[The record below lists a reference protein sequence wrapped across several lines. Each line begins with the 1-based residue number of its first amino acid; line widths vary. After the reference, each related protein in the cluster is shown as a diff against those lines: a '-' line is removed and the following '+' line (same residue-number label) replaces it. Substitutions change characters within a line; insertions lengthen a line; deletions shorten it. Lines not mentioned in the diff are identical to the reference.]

1 VSASGRP
8 AGSAALHTAACELFG
23 IRYPIVQT
31 GMGYVATPELTA
43 ATSNAGGLGIL
54 ASGTLS
60 LAETDAAIGRTKEL
74 TEQAFGVNM
83 RGDAPDLMDRAR
95 LLVKHGVKIAS
106 FALAPNERVV
116 RDLKDAGLVVM
127 PTIGARRHA
136 EKVAEWGVDAVIAQG
151 AEGGGHTGTVPT
163 SILLPQVVDAVDVP
177 VLCAGGMSSGR
188 GLVAALAFG
197 AAGIAMGTR
206 FLLTSDSVVPANVKR
221 EYLARTVNDTV
232 VTSVLDGVPQRIL
245 RTEFADRLVSAN
257 PMTRISRS
265 VRSALAFHN
274 LSGISWADMVREGLS
289 MKRTNG
295 LKWSQ
300 VLMAANTP
308 MMLRAGMVDGRTDL
322 GTLASGQVAGVIDD
336 LPSCA
341 ELIRRIVAEADA
353 VLGRLADPALEIVAG
368 ENPDARAQWSG
379 HGRSD

>member
-1 VSASGRP
+1 MSAP
-8 AGSAALHTAACELFG
+8 APRAAALHTAACELFG

-74 TEQAFGVNM
+74 TDQTFGVNM

-95 LLVKHGVKIAS
+95 LLVKHGVRVAS
-106 FALAPNERVV
+106 FALAPNERVI
-116 RDLKDAGLVVM
+116 RDLKDAGLIVV
-127 PTIGARRHA
+127 PSIGARRHA
-136 EKVAEWGVDAVIAQG
+136 EKVAAWGVDAVIAQG

-221 EYLARTVNDTV
+221 EYLVRTVNDTV

-245 RTEFADRLVSAN
+245 RTEFADKLISAN
-257 PMTRISRS
+257 PVSRAGRS
-265 VRSALAFHN
+265 VRSALAFHKM
-274 LSGISWADMVREGLS
+274 SGISWPDMVREGLS
-289 MKRTNG
+289 MKKTNG

-308 MMLRAGMVDGRTDL
+308 MMLRAGMVDGRVDL

-341 ELIRRIVAEADA
+341 ELIDRIIAEADE
-353 VLGRLADPALEIVAG
+353 VLARLAGRNTEPASVENRVAH
-368 ENPDARAQWSG
+368 AHWSG
-379 HGRSD
+379 HARND